1 MEINLEHR
9 AGISICPG
17 HSLVLFFVRYIESAP
32 PTVRRAARVL
42 DARERRVVRHV
53 VRSRVVSVSPLSLNV
68 EISSS
73 IYKDMLTPR
82 DTLRLWSVR
91 WLASTVY
98 IPPGYR
104 LATHAASH
112 HTTRPPTTN
121 LAETH
126 VGTVGED
133 PGPVRPGCAYTHTA
147 RARGVAIE
155 RASS

>member
-82 DTLRLWSVR
+82 DTLRLWSVL

-98 IPPGYR
+98 RRVYPY
-104 LATHAASH
+104 
-112 HTTRPPTTN
+112 
-121 LAETH
+121 
-126 VGTVGED
+126 GT
-133 PGPVRPGCAYTHTA
+133 
-147 RARGVAIE
+147 
-155 RASS
+155 